1 VSETASS
8 RRVAPAAD
16 PSRHVVEHELEL
28 TLLKITDVFT
38 EFDSKQEYMEWLKS
52 QALAALDAELVVGLG
67 ECGSI

>member
-8 RRVAPAAD
+8 RRVAPAD

-38 EFDSKQEYMEWLKS
+38 EFDSKQEYMERLKS

>member
-1 VSETASS
+1 
-8 RRVAPAAD
+8 
-16 PSRHVVEHELEL
+16 
-28 TLLKITDVFT
+28 LKITDVFT